1 MNVFKTELLPLAIRL
16 AGFVQLAI
24 AASSLLIPRMLGWRQ
39 DVARLKPLTARVFWT
54 YAGYIFS
61 TNVAFGLL
69 SALMPARLAEH
80 SPLAIAVT
88 AFMATYWLSR
98 LVIQFALF
106 DRVEAAN
113 APLFRVAR
121 LLYITA
127 FASLTAVYA
136 LTAIQGLS

>member
-1 MNVFKTELLPLAIRL
+1 MFKIDVLPFAIRA

-24 AASSLLIPRMLGWRQ
+24 AGSSLLIPKMLGWRQ
-39 DVARLKPLTARVFWT
+39 DVARLQPLTARVFWT

-88 AFMATYWLSR
+88 GFMAVYWLSR
-98 LVIQFALF
+98 LVIQFAFF
-106 DRVEAAN
+106 DRVEAAS
-113 APLFRVAR
+113 APLFRIAR
-121 LLYITA
+121 LLYVTA
-127 FASLTAVYA
+127 FASLATVYSF
-136 LTAIQGLS
+136 TAIQGLP

>member
-1 MNVFKTELLPLAIRL
+1 MFKTELLPVAIRI

-24 AASSLLIPRMLGWRQ
+24 AASSLFIPRVLGWRR
-39 DVARLKPLTARVFWT
+39 DVARLQPLTARVFWT

-88 AFMATYWLSR
+88 AFMAMYWLSR
-98 LVIQFALF
+98 LVIQFAFF

-113 APLFRVAR
+113 AP
-121 LLYITA
+121 
-127 FASLTAVYA
+127 
-136 LTAIQGLS
+136 